1 MTPKKTEQ
9 KNLERRPPIAV
20 IMGHVDHG
28 KTTLLDYIRST
39 NVAPREA
46 GGITQS
52 IGAYEIEHAGQ
63 KITFIDTPGHE
74 AFSKMRARGAR
85 VADLAILVVAADDGV
100 KPQTKDALKY
110 ILAEKVPFVVAIN
123 KIDKA
128 NADID
133 KAIND
138 LMQLGVYLEGRGGD
152 VSWHA
157 ISAKTGEGVSE
168 LLDLL
173 LLTSELE
180 DIHCSGDHVS
190 SGVVVS
196 VKLDGKR
203 GIMTSVIVKNGTLE
217 QGAMIATHSAVGK
230 VKILE
235 NYLGKTVKELIPSA
249 PAMVFGFESSPK
261 VGEIFCAHRDEKILR
276 ASLEQFE
283 RERQEVV
290 KSLIAKDDVSKRVPL
305 FLKADE
311 LGSLEVLKDT
321 IESLVT
327 TLPIIIIKASVG
339 SITENDTK
347 DAEGMKATIIGFHT
361 KIDKAAQNMRETKKI
376 NIITSDIIYEL
387 VDALSEYAKNAI
399 EKERRAIEILGV
411 FGQPK
416 GKERVVGGRIIFGP
430 IHGHESFEVWNGDK
444 KIGDGRILNLQSNK
458 KDINEGKKDMEVGM
472 LVECEN
478 EIRVGNQLIFID

>member
-9 KNLERRPPIAV
+9 KNPERRPPIAV

-39 NVAPREA
+39 NVALREA

-52 IGAYEIEHAGQ
+52 IGAYEIEHSGQ

-123 KIDKA
+123 KIDKPG
-128 NADID
+128 ADID
-133 KAIND
+133 KAINE

-157 ISAKTGEGVSE
+157 ISAKTGEGVSD

-173 LLTSELE
+173 LLASELE
-180 DIHCSGDHVS
+180 DIHCTGDHVS
-190 SGVVVS
+190 SGIVIS
-196 VKLDGKR
+196 VKSDAKR
-203 GIMTSVIVKNGTLE
+203 GVMTSVIVKNGSLE
-217 QGAMIATHSAVGK
+217 QGSMIATHTANGK

-235 NYLGKTVKELIPSA
+235 NYLGKTAKEIIPSA
-249 PAMVFGFESSPK
+249 PAIVFGFENSPK
-261 VGEIFCAHRDEKILR
+261 VGEVFCAHRDEKILR

-283 RERQEVV
+283 REQQEAT
-290 KSLIAKDDVSKRVPL
+290 KSLIEEGDVSKRVPI

-327 TLPIIIIKASVG
+327 TLPIIVVKASVG
-339 SITENDTK
+339 AITENDTK

-387 VDALSEYAKNAI
+387 VDSLTEYAKNAI
-399 EKERRAIEILGV
+399 EKEKRTLEILGV

-416 GKERVVGGRIIFGP
+416 GKERVIGGKVLCGP
-430 IHGHESFEVWNGDK
+430 ILRNESFEVWHGSRK
-444 KIGDGRILNLQSNK
+444 TGEGRILNLQSNK
-458 KDINEGKKDMEVGM
+458 KDISEAEKDMEVGM
-472 LVECEN
+472 LVECESD
-478 EIRVGNQLIFID
+478 IRIGNHLIFLD